1 MNPCGG
7 TTRPFYPEP
16 LMTKEAFVALVTC
29 FNDDETINFD
39 ATRAQVR
46 RQVQAGNNIMCA
58 GTNGDFTALTYDEK
72 VALTEAVV
80 DEVAGRA
87 RVIVNAGMPATFETI
102 KLAREFDRI
111 GVDGI
116 AVITPFFIACTQDGL
131 VRHFSAVADAVETPV
146 YLYDIPA
153 RTQNHI
159 EPETARAL
167 AGHGNIAGI
176 KDSGGAQDT
185 LEAYLAVG
193 REVEGFAVYS
203 GPDHL
208 VHWSLQNG
216 AAGCISG
223 LGNVLPEVLAGIIR
237 AFNAGDRAEAARQ
250 QEIFG
255 NFRKDLYG
263 LGYPPALVKRALFL
277 MDNSVGASR
286 QPALLPDPAQDEKIR
301 EILVKYELV

>member
-1 MNPCGG
+1 
-7 TTRPFYPEP
+7 
-16 LMTKEAFVALVTC
+16 MTPAKAFVALVTC

-46 RQVQAGNNIMCA
+46 RQVDAGNNIMCA
-58 GTNGDFTALTYDEK
+58 GTNGDFTALTFDEK

-87 RVIVNAGMPATFETI
+87 QVIVNAGMPATFETL

-131 VRHFSAVADAVETPV
+131 VRHFSTVADGVDTPV

-159 EPETARAL
+159 EPETAATL

-193 REVEGFAVYS
+193 RAHPGFAVYS

-208 VHWSLQNG
+208 VHWSLMNG

-223 LGNVLPEVLAGIIR
+223 LGNVMPGVLAAIIR
-237 AFNAGDRAEAARQ
+237 AHNAGDHAEAERQ
-250 QEIFG
+250 QQIFG

-286 QPALLPDPAQDEKIR
+286 QPALLPDPAQDAQIAA
-301 EILVKYELV
+301 ILHRYELSA